1 MVFEVEVN
9 HTRTAALAPSRE
21 AHARLAD
28 APGSLD
34 DVALFR
40 VVLQLVLE
48 DAVIVIIDQNTESF
62 GKIARFNKGQR
73 H

>member
-1 MVFEVEVN
+1 
-9 HTRTAALAPSRE
+9 
-21 AHARLAD
+21 
-28 APGSLD
+28 
-34 DVALFR
+34 
-40 VVLQLVLE
+40 LE